1 MTMPESERISVVIV
15 DDIAETRENIRK
27 LLQFEGNVDV
37 IGVGRTGEEG
47 IKVAMETRP
56 DVVLM
61 DINMP
66 DMDGITATEKI
77 RAKLPATQIVILSV
91 QSDANYMRKA
101 MLAGARDFLPKP
113 PDLDDLTGAIRRAGE
128 MAHIEKQKEAASS
141 YAAVQG
147 ARVPGTGQLIFA
159 PSYRG
164 KVVVV
169 YGPKGGSGSTTVTTN
184 LAVALHSEETP
195 VVVVDSR
202 LQFGDLSFFFNEQT
216 KTNIADLASRVN
228 ELDPQVVDDVLLT
241 HEATG
246 VKILAAP
253 PRPEQAE
260 AVTGASF
267 IAVINYLRSIFQY
280 IIIDT
285 GSGLD
290 DVTLGAI
297 DTADLVTVVTTQDIP
312 SIKNVRLF
320 LDLLIALGYP
330 TEQVFL
336 AMNKYDKRRTVSP
349 ERVAEIAKSE
359 VVAVIPFDERVVTPA
374 MDRGVPFLSQNRSQP
389 VSKGI
394 LDLGEAVKKRI
405 KELEEAAQEAI

>member
-1 MTMPESERISVVIV
+1 MTNAEKITVVIV

-27 LLQFEGNVDV
+27 LLQFEGNVEV
-37 IGVGRTGEEG
+37 VGVGRTGEEG
-47 IKVAMETRP
+47 IRVAMETQP

-77 RAKLPATQIVILSV
+77 RARLPATQIVILSV
-91 QSDANYMRKA
+91 QSDSNYMRKA
-101 MLAGARDFLPKP
+101 MLAGARDFLTKP
-113 PDLDDLTGAIRRAGE
+113 PDLDELTDAIRRAGE
-128 MAHIEKQKEAASS
+128 MAHQEKQKEAAAS
-141 YAAVQG
+141 YASAQG

-159 PSYRG
+159 PSFAG
-164 KVVVV
+164 KVVVI
-169 YGPKGGSGSTTVTTN
+169 YGPKGGTGSTTVAAN
-184 LAVALHSEETP
+184 MAVALHSEKTP

-216 KTNIADLASRVN
+216 RTNISDLTSRVD
-228 ELDPQVVDDVLLT
+228 ELDPEVVEDVLLH

-246 VKILAAP
+246 IKILAAP

-260 AVTGASF
+260 AVTGNNFVS
-267 IAVINYLRSIFQY
+267 VINYLKSMFHY

-290 DVTLGAI
+290 DVTLAAI
-297 DTADLVTVVTTQDIP
+297 DAADLVAVVTTQDIP

-330 TEQVFL
+330 TQQVFL

-349 ERVAEIAKSE
+349 ERVAEIAKCE
-359 VVAVIPFDERVVTPA
+359 VVSVIPFDERLVTPA
-374 MDRGVPFLSQNRSQP
+374 MDRGVPFISQNRTHP
-389 VSKGI
+389 VSRGI
-394 LDLGEAVKKRI
+394 LDLALAVRNRI
-405 KELEEAAQEAI
+405 KEMDEAAKEAI

>member
-91 QSDANYMRKA
+91 QSDSNYMRKA

-128 MAHIEKQKEAASS
+128 MAHLEKQKEAAAS

-164 KVVVV
+164 KVVVI

-228 ELDPQVVDDVLLT
+228 ELDPQVVEDVLLT

-267 IAVINYLRSIFQY
+267 VAVIDYLRSIFQY
-280 IIIDT
+280 ILIDT
-285 GSGLD
+285 GSSLD

-297 DTADLVTVVTTQDIP
+297 DSADLVTVVITQDIP

-330 TEQVFL
+330 NQQVFL

-349 ERVAEIAKSE
+349 ERVAEIAKSD

-374 MDRGVPFLSQNRSQP
+374 MDRGVPFLSQNRSHP

-394 LDLGEAVKKRI
+394 IDLGEAVKKRI